1 MLKNKKND
9 VGYKGYFILCII
21 IIVILGA
28 LVCLLVKNRTDLK
41 NENAELK
48 KNESTSMTENSSKVE
63 DEPIVRDITTVNT
76 SNMDTNEMITTLFT
90 NQIKQAYGAEDV
102 SVTSIKILSKEEASQ
117 ISDTYASSAD
127 TDIFADITYDVQIS
141 NHDSILYTDGFG
153 TIDGDWV
160 RGKTMFG
167 RFVKDEN
174 GNYYLEYLTVKIQ

>member
-1 MLKNKKND
+1 MLKNKKSD

-48 KNESTSMTENSSKVE
+48 KTETTSMTENSSKV
-63 DEPIVRDITTVNT
+63 DENIVREITTVNT
-76 SNMDTNEMITTLFT
+76 SNMDTNEMITTLFS
-90 NQIKQAYGAEDV
+90 NQMKDNYGADDV
-102 SVTSIKILSKEEASQ
+102 SVTSIKVLTKEEASK
-117 ISDTYASSAD
+117 ISDSYAQAAD
-127 TDIFADITYDVQIS
+127 TDIFADITYDVKVS
-141 NHDSILYTDGFG
+141 NHDNTLYTDGVG

-160 RGKTMFG
+160 RGKSMFG

-174 GNYYLEYLTVKIQ
+174 GNYYLEYSTVKIQ